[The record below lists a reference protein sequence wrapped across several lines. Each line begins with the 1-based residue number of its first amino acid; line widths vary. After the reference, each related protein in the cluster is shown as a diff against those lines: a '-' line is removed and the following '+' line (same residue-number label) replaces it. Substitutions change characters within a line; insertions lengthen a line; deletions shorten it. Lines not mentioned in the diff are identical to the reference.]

1 MRIPSGTTDQYIY
14 FVAVDATDFTSR
26 ETGLSSFTVYRSRDG
41 GAAAAMTT
49 PTINETDA
57 TNMPGV
63 YELLLDEDMTIGSG
77 NDNEE
82 ICLHITHAGMAPVT
96 RTIELY
102 RPKMSVGETLL
113 VSGNRASADVAAI
126 SGDTA
131 AAANC
136 ESFFDGTG
144 YAGTNNVIPTVT
156 TLTGHTPQTGD
167 TYALAN
173 GAAGFVA
180 IDTVVDAVKVK
191 TDQMAFTTGH
201 IHADVG
207 QICSSSI
214 PASNFCADYD
224 GTGYAKTNSTIGIAT
239 TAGSVSGNVT
249 GTVGGI
255 AGTIQTL
262 DALDTA
268 QDSQHSTTQ
277 SAISGLN
284 DLSAAEVNAQ
294 VDSAIETYHLDHL
307 FAADYD
313 PASPPGTATALLNEL
328 IESDGGVSRFTVNAL
343 ENAPSGTGASAAAIA
358 DAVWEE
364 AIADHSGT
372 SGSTAEALNAAGS
385 AGDPWT
391 TALPGS
397 YTGTQAGKILS
408 DVLTDT
414 ADLQANQGNWLTAT
428 GFSTHDASAV
438 VTALGTGS
446 TLSALATA
454 AELAKVPK
462 SDGAVSWNATAL
474 ASINTQ
480 CDTAIS
486 DAALATAAAL
496 ATVDSNVD
504 AILVD
509 TGTTLP
515 ASIATI
521 DTNVDAILVDT
532 GTTIPGTITTL
543 QSTADAIETDT
554 QDLQAQIG
562 TAGAGLTDLGGMS
575 TAMLAEVQAECVDAL
590 QETVPDSIP
599 ADGTR
604 PNMQQAAYMI
614 LQSLTEF
621 AISGTTITVKKPD
634 GSTTLFTNTLDDG
647 TNPTSSTRAT

>member
-1 MRIPSGTTDQYIY
+1 MQYLRQSTASQSVLIGP
-14 FVAVDATDFTSR
+14 FVASTDGVTAETGLTINAADIRLSANGGNMVAKNSLGGTHDEAGWYTITLDATDTATVGRLQLSVAVSGALPVFAEFQVLEEALYDALFAASA
-26 ETGLSSFTVYRSRDG
+26 TGLLPANVTQVAGQTAS
-41 GAAAAMTT
+41 
-49 PTINETDA
+49 A
-57 TNMPGV
+57 TGV
-63 YELLLDEDMTIGSG
+63 VDFDDL
-77 NDNEE
+77 
-82 ICLHITHAGMAPVT
+82 A
-96 RTIELY
+96 TIEGLA
-102 RPKMSVGETLL
+102 
-113 VSGNRASADVAAI
+113 SGA
-126 SGDTA
+126 
-131 AAANC
+131 
-136 ESFFDGTG
+136 TG
-144 YAGTNNVIPTVT
+144 FA
-156 TLTGHTPQTGD
+156 
-167 TYALAN
+167 
-173 GAAGFVA
+173 A

-191 TDQMAFTTGH
+191 TDQLSFATWGVECDLAG
-201 IHADVG
+201 IGGSNIPVG
-207 QICSSSI
+207 NL
-214 PASNFCADYD
+214 ASDYD
-224 GTGYAKTNSTIGIAT
+224 GTGYNRANSTIGT
-239 TAGSVSGNVT
+239 VSTVTAF
-249 GTVGGI
+249 
-255 AGTIQTL
+255 AGTITTL

-277 SAISGLN
+277 AAISGLN

-307 FAADYD
+307 FAVDYD

-328 IESDGGVSRFTVNAL
+328 IEPDGGVSRFTVNAL

-554 QDLQAQIG
+554 QDLQTQIG
-562 TAGAGLTDLGGMS
+562 NAGAGLTDLGGMS
-575 TAMLAEVQAECVDAL
+575 TAMKAEVQAECVDAL

>member
-1 MRIPSGTTDQYIY
+1 MQYLRQSTASQSVLIGPFVDSSNGVDAETSLTINASDIRLSANGGNMVAKNNLGGTHDEAGWYTITL
-14 FVAVDATDFTSR
+14 DATDTATVGRLQLSVAVSGALPVFAEFQVLEEAVYDALFASGA
-26 ETGLSSFTVYRSRDG
+26 TGLLPANVTQVAGQTASAT
-41 GAAAAMTT
+41 GAVDFDDLATT
-49 PTINETDA
+49 QSNVSGLVT
-57 TNMPGV
+57 
-63 YELLLDEDMTIGSG
+63 TIGTDGDGLTEAGGNGANFSG
-77 NDNEE
+77 IPWNTDWDAEVQSE
-82 ICLHITHAGMAPVT
+82 V
-96 RTIELY
+96 
-102 RPKMSVGETLL
+102 
-113 VSGNRASADVAAI
+113 AD
-126 SGDTA
+126 
-131 AAANC
+131 
-136 ESFFDGTG
+136 
-144 YAGTNNVIPTVT
+144 
-156 TLTGHTPQTGD
+156 
-167 TYALAN
+167 ALAVF
-173 GAAGFVA
+173 GW
-180 IDTVVDAVKVK
+180 
-191 TDQMAFTTGH
+191 TG
-201 IHADVG
+201 I
-207 QICSSSI
+207 
-214 PASNFCADYD
+214 
-224 GTGYAKTNSTIGIAT
+224 TIS
-239 TAGSVSGNVT
+239 SVSGAVGSVT

-277 SAISGLN
+277 AAISGLN

-294 VDSAIETYHLDHL
+294 VDAAIETYHLDHL
-307 FAADYD
+307 FAVDYD

-328 IESDGGVSRFTVNAL
+328 IESDAGVSRFTVNAL

-372 SGSTAEALNAAGS
+372 SGSTAEALNAADS

-397 YTGTQAGKILS
+397 YTGTQAGKILA

-428 GFSTHDASAV
+428 GFSTHDAAAV

-486 DAALATAAAL
+486 DAALATATAL
-496 ATVDSNVD
+496 ATAQSDLDILTGSDGVTLATTQPNYAPNTTVPD
-504 AILVD
+504 A
-509 TGTTLP
+509 
-515 ASIATI
+515 A
-521 DTNVDAILVDT
+521 
-532 GTTIPGTITTL
+532 
-543 QSTADAIETDT
+543 
-554 QDLQAQIG
+554 G
-562 TAGAGLTDLGGMS
+562 TAATLLGANGANLTDLGGMS

-634 GSTTLFTNTLDDG
+634 GSTTLFTNTLNDG

>member
-1 MRIPSGTTDQYIY
+1 MADYALESTFDIK
-14 FVAVDATDFTSR
+14 FTSR
-26 ETGLSSFTVYRSRDG
+26 AFATGIPTTLGGTPAVEIYEDNSTTQITGAEALTVDFDSVTGLNNLRIAATAANGFESGKSYSAVISTGTVG
-41 GAAAAMTT
+41 G
-49 PTINETDA
+49 
-57 TNMPGV
+57 V
-63 YELLLDEDMTIGSG
+63 S
-77 NDNEE
+77 
-82 ICLHITHAGMAPVT
+82 V
-96 RTIELY
+96 
-102 RPKMSVGETLL
+102 VGEVICNFTID
-113 VSGNRASADVAAI
+113 RANVA
-126 SGDTA
+126 
-131 AAANC
+131 
-136 ESFFDGTG
+136 
-144 YAGTNNVIPTVT
+144 

-180 IDTVVDAVKVK
+180 IDTVVDAVKTK
-191 TDQMAFTTGH
+191 TDQLSFGTWGVE
-201 IHADVG
+201 ADLAGIDGSNIPVG
-207 QICSSSI
+207 NL
-214 PASNFCADYD
+214 ASDYD
-224 GTGYAKTNSTIGIAT
+224 GTGYNRANSTIGT
-239 TAGSVSGNVT
+239 VSTVTAF
-249 GTVGGI
+249 
-255 AGTIQTL
+255 AGTITTL
-262 DALDTA
+262 DALDAALDTA
-268 QDSQHSTTQ
+268 HGAGSWATATGFVGVAYESVLDDIDGNTQTIPADVVTALGTGST
-277 SAISGLN
+277 
-284 DLSAAEVNAQ
+284 LSSLATATELAKVPKSDGTTTWNATALGSINAQ

-307 FAADYD
+307 FAVDYD

-328 IESDGGVSRFTVNAL
+328 IESDAGVSRFTVNAL

-428 GFSTHDASAV
+428 GFSTHDAAAV

-521 DTNVDAILVDT
+521 DTNVDAVLVDT
-532 GTTIPGTITTL
+532 GTTIPGAITTL

-554 QDLQAQIG
+554 QDLQTQIG

-575 TAMLAEVQAECVDAL
+575 TAMKAEVNAEADTAISDASL
-590 QETVPDSIP
+590 ATAAELALAKLYSGRLLCIAAGNLSNAQNAAEQYTITLNGVAYTVTAAGLD
-599 ADGTR
+599 ADGNR
-604 PNMQQAAYMI
+604 
-614 LQSLTEF
+614 
-621 AISGTTITVKKPD
+621 GTTV
-634 GSTTLFTNTLDDG
+634 F
-647 TNPTSSTRAT
+647 AEV